1 MHFSHLPSAQ
11 HLLAAHSPQQ
21 ESEECEQDANA
32 KAMPADRRIMNFFIR
47 LCFDTNGFDRV
58 KVSQISSKI
67 NKYVVSNRQKRIFFV
82 VESMAFGRQGWVG

>member
-1 MHFSHLPSAQ
+1 
-11 HLLAAHSPQQ
+11 
-21 ESEECEQDANA
+21 
-32 KAMPADRRIMNFFIR
+32 MNFFIR

>member
-1 MHFSHLPSAQ
+1 
-11 HLLAAHSPQQ
+11 
-21 ESEECEQDANA
+21 
-32 KAMPADRRIMNFFIR
+32 MNFFIR
-47 LCFDTNGFDRV
+47 LCFDTNGFDRG